1 MIYVWSIAI
10 TLILLLL
17 PLLKKRGI
25 LKCRLHFKRVALNK
39 KTFTSKPL
47 KLTFNLNVPFKDK
60 ALYDHVLKAITYHA
74 PIPYSKVNIG
84 LLKNS
89 GIDITLPVYIEI
101 NPSYKLLKKLLEI
114 NKKYAFNL
122 IIFTKSNKYNKYLK
136 HNKNLRVLYLN
147 DISKELK
154 ENLYKLNINYNS
166 CKLFE
171 KTYNLGFNFENFIL
185 KEHFEGINL
194 VQTYTNENFEI
205 ELLKN
210 KYKSSAYVLKIKNIS
225 NKNEKISFNFN
236 YKFSGYYLFNKKGK
250 ILSALNLLTENKM
263 YFYSSILPK
272 GICFSSVNGLKNSK
286 DPLLAFNY
294 NLSLKAGEIRKLNFA
309 YGSEKNL
316 VNEFENNNSELK
328 KLFNIKIQTDDNK
341 LNTLFNI
348 TLPRKIALSG
358 VQNFN
363 GGDYSLNEI
372 LTKYKEG
379 ALTDYACYNLL
390 KQKFI
395 IEKKESFE
403 LQPFLMNYKLKIFFE
418 DKIKTIEARHGEKTC
433 LSIDDI
439 LYYNARSLSK
449 SALKKSKGEV
459 KIVF

>member
-1 MIYVWSIAI
+1 
-10 TLILLLL
+10 
-17 PLLKKRGI
+17 
-25 LKCRLHFKRVALNK
+25 
-39 KTFTSKPL
+39 
-47 KLTFNLNVPFKDK
+47 
-60 ALYDHVLKAITYHA
+60 
-74 PIPYSKVNIG
+74 
-84 LLKNS
+84 
-89 GIDITLPVYIEI
+89 
-101 NPSYKLLKKLLEI
+101 
-114 NKKYAFNL
+114 
-122 IIFTKSNKYNKYLK
+122 
-136 HNKNLRVLYLN
+136 
-147 DISKELK
+147 
-154 ENLYKLNINYNS
+154 
-166 CKLFE
+166 
-171 KTYNLGFNFENFIL
+171 
-185 KEHFEGINL
+185 
-194 VQTYTNENFEI
+194 
-205 ELLKN
+205 
-210 KYKSSAYVLKIKNIS
+210 
-225 NKNEKISFNFN
+225 
-236 YKFSGYYLFNKKGK
+236 
-250 ILSALNLLTENKM
+250 M

-272 GICFSSVNGLKNSK
+272 EVCFSSVYGLKNSK
-286 DPLLAFNY
+286 DPPLAFNY

-309 YGSEKNL
+309 YGSEENL

-418 DKIKTIEARHGEKTC
+418 DKIKTVEARHGEKTC
-433 LSIDDI
+433 LSIDDV

-449 SALKKSKGEV
+449 PALKKSKGEV

>member
-1 MIYVWSIAI
+1 M
-10 TLILLLL
+10 
-17 PLLKKRGI
+17 
-25 LKCRLHFKRVALNK
+25 
-39 KTFTSKPL
+39 
-47 KLTFNLNVPFKDK
+47 
-60 ALYDHVLKAITYHA
+60 
-74 PIPYSKVNIG
+74 
-84 LLKNS
+84 
-89 GIDITLPVYIEI
+89 
-101 NPSYKLLKKLLEI
+101 
-114 NKKYAFNL
+114 
-122 IIFTKSNKYNKYLK
+122 
-136 HNKNLRVLYLN
+136 
-147 DISKELK
+147 
-154 ENLYKLNINYNS
+154 
-166 CKLFE
+166 
-171 KTYNLGFNFENFIL
+171 
-185 KEHFEGINL
+185 
-194 VQTYTNENFEI
+194 
-205 ELLKN
+205 
-210 KYKSSAYVLKIKNIS
+210 
-225 NKNEKISFNFN
+225 
-236 YKFSGYYLFNKKGK
+236 
-250 ILSALNLLTENKM
+250 
-263 YFYSSILPK
+263 
-272 GICFSSVNGLKNSK
+272 
-286 DPLLAFNY
+286 
-294 NLSLKAGEIRKLNFA
+294 
-309 YGSEKNL
+309 

-418 DKIKTIEARHGEKTC
+418 DKIKTVEARHGEKTC
-433 LSIDDI
+433 LSIDDV